1 MGPWGYNSMMGYGGE
16 FFWLGIFWTILPLV
30 LLLDL
35 ILLAIWLW
43 KQIGKK

>member
-1 MGPWGYNSMMGYGGE
+1 MGPWSYGSMMGYSGG

-35 ILLAIWLW
+35 ILLGIWLW